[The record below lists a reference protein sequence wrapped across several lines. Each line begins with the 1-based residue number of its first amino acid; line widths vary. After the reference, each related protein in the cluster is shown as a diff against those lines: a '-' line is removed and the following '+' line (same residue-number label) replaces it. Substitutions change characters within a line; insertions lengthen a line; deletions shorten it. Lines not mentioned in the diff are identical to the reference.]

1 MGKGKPWP
9 TEDEQRL
16 KQLFESGKRDYGVL
30 SAAFQGK
37 YSENAIYQKLLDLGL
52 ISKEEEAKKKH
63 SSSSTTNLKRPA
75 ELPSVEEVLKTLAA
89 ALKMLETPGLEKSE
103 VLRLRGIIAGCK
115 IYKELLADYMDY
127 RGLEA
132 ELLELRRNYDSLA
145 AKKTQSVSP
154 QPAA

>member
-1 MGKGKPWP
+1 MKGKPWP

-16 KQLFESGKRDYGVL
+16 RKLFESGSKDYGLL
-30 SAAFQGK
+30 SKTFQGK

-52 ISKEEEAKKKH
+52 VSKEEEARKKRT
-63 SSSSTTNLKRPA
+63 SSSTLTLKRPA
-75 ELPSVEEVLKTLAA
+75 ELPSVEDVLKTLAA
-89 ALKMLETPGLEKSE
+89 ALKSLETPGLEKSD

-132 ELLELRRNYDSLA
+132 ELLELREKYEGL
-145 AKKTQSVSP
+145 AKKTESSSP
-154 QPAA
+154 R